1 MINARPTRRLS
12 RSLTPILL
20 AVLTTIS
27 LVSCA
32 KQPASAPANT
42 VPSEVV
48 SPACL
53 KAMRSELDGALYK
66 PTAKDVSQLPEC
78 QSESEEAIGLAAE
91 QLLREAFDN
100 GSPSPSPAR

>member
-1 MINARPTRRLS
+1 MTR
-12 RSLTPILL
+12 IFL
-20 AVLTTIS
+20 AVLTTVS

-53 KAMRSELDGALYK
+53 KALRTELDGALYK
-66 PTAKDVSQLPEC
+66 PDAEDVSQLPEC
-78 QSESEEAIGLAAE
+78 QAESEEAIGLAAE
-91 QLLREAFDN
+91 QLLREVFDS